1 MVAEENRRPI
11 GQRNRGYAKY
21 LTRVLAKAGVTPNF
35 ISFTSIVFASLAGLS
50 FYASALSRDG
60 DRIMLLIG
68 AALFCQLRLLA
79 NMLDG
84 MVAVEAGKGGPDG
97 PIWNELPDRF
107 ADIFIL
113 VGAGYGVA
121 ATGMFDATLGW
132 AAAVA
137 AVMTAYVREVVK
149 SAGAPADFSGPM
161 AKPHRMF
168 WMTVAALASILDPQ
182 IGPGAAALLDW
193 GAVNDSG
200 KGVFIAFALWLVLLG
215 SIVTTFS
222 RTGRALKFINSRT
235 WIKPPPE

>member
-1 MVAEENRRPI
+1 MVVEENRRPI

-21 LTRVLAKAGVTPNF
+21 LTRVLAKAGVTPNA
-35 ISFTSIVFASLAGLS
+35 ISFSSIVFAALAGVC
-50 FYASALSRDG
+50 FYASGVSTSG
-60 DRIMLLIG
+60 DRILLLIG
-68 AALFCQLRLLA
+68 AALSCQLRLLA

-97 PIWNELPDRF
+97 PVWNELPDRF

-137 AVMTAYVREVVK
+137 AVMTAYVREVVRA
-149 SAGAPADFSGPM
+149 AGAPADFSGPM

-168 WMTVAALASILDPQ
+168 WMTMAALASIFDPQ
-182 IGPGAAALLDW
+182 IGPGAAAILDW
-193 GAVNDSG
+193 GFVDDTG

-215 SIVTTFS
+215 SILTVFS
-222 RTGRALKFINSRT
+222 RTARGLRFLRKR
-235 WIKPPPE
+235 

>member
-1 MVAEENRRPI
+1 MVVEENRRPI
-11 GQRNRGYAKY
+11 GQRSRGYAKY

-35 ISFTSIVFASLAGLS
+35 ISFTSIIFAALAGAC
-50 FYASALSRDG
+50 FYASGISQGG
-60 DRIMLLIG
+60 DRILLLIG

-97 PIWNELPDRF
+97 PVWNELPDRF

-121 ATGMFDATLGW
+121 ASGMFDDALGW

-137 AVMTAYVREVVK
+137 AVMTAYVREVAK

-168 WMTVAALASILDPQ
+168 WMTVFALVSIFDPQ
-182 IGPGAAALLDW
+182 IGAGAAAILDW
-193 GAVNDSG
+193 GTVNDTG

-215 SIVTTFS
+215 SLLTIFS
-222 RTGRALKFINSRT
+222 RTWRALKFLRSKR
-235 WIKPPPE
+235 

>member
-1 MVAEENRRPI
+1 MVVEENRRPI
-11 GQRNRGYAKY
+11 GQRSHGWAKW
-21 LTRVLAKAGVTPNF
+21 LTSVLVKSGLTPNF
-35 ISFTSIVFASLAGLS
+35 ISFTSMIFAALAGAC
-50 FYASALSRDG
+50 FYASGITESGG
-60 DRIMLLIG
+60 DRVMLLIG

-79 NMLDG
+79 NMMDG

-97 PIWNELPDRF
+97 PVWNELPDRF

-121 ATGMFDATLGW
+121 ATGLFDPTLGW

-168 WMTVAALASILDPQ
+168 WMTVAALISIFDPW
-182 IGPGAAALLDW
+182 IGAPAAAFLDW
-193 GAVNDSG
+193 AYVLEPG

-215 SIVTTFS
+215 SIATVFS
-222 RTGRALKFINSRT
+222 RTARGLQALRKR
-235 WIKPPPE
+235 

>member
-1 MVAEENRRPI
+1 MVVEENRRPI

-35 ISFTSIVFASLAGLS
+35 ISFTSIVWAALAGAC
-50 FYASALSRDG
+50 FYASGISEGG

-97 PIWNELPDRF
+97 PVWNELPDRF

-121 ATGMFDATLGW
+121 ATGVFDATLGW

-149 SAGAPADFSGPM
+149 SAGAHADFSGPM

-168 WMTVAALASILDPQ
+168 WMTVFALISIFDPQ
-182 IGPGAAALLDW
+182 IGAQTAAILDW
-193 GAVNDSG
+193 GYVANEPG

-215 SIVTTFS
+215 SIVTVFS
-222 RTGRALKFINSRT
+222 RTWRGLKILRARK
-235 WIKPPPE
+235 